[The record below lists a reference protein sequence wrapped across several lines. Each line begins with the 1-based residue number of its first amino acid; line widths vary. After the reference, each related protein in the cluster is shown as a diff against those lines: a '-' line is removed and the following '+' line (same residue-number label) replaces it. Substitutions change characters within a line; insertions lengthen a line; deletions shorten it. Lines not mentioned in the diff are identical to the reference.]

1 MNLESVERYVKDNNI
16 KSYLDYDLDCE
27 ELEKYITIEEY
38 EKEKKCNES
47 IEGIGDY
54 IYSLICNYNYYLAVQ
69 NEDIKAILFL
79 IYDCEFEIEIN
90 ANRTLDLID
99 LQEAYLGADYNEY
112 KNFEDIMECQARLC
126 NTYFYDYFGIEVE

>member
-1 MNLESVERYVKDNNI
+1 MSLESVERYVKDNNI

-47 IEGIGDY
+47 IEGLGDY

-69 NEDIKAILFL
+69 NEDIKK
-79 IYDCEFEIEIN
+79 Y
-90 ANRTLDLID
+90 
-99 LQEAYLGADYNEY
+99 YL
-112 KNFEDIMECQARLC
+112 
-126 NTYFYDYFGIEVE
+126 

>member
-1 MNLESVERYVKDNNI
+1 MSLESVERYVKDNNI

-47 IEGIGDY
+47 IEGLGDY

-69 NEDIKAILFL
+69 NEDIKKILSL
-79 IYDCEFEIEIN
+79 IYGCEFEIEIN

-126 NTYFYDYFGIEVE
+126 DSYFLDYYGIEV